1 MEFHQYQQQKQQQ
14 QEQLT
19 LMLLGLLSL
28 LSKWSFQVS
37 KCRRRKGWGGVG
49 WVEANKKKKKTQ
61 TDTK

>member
-1 MEFHQYQQQKQQQ
+1 
-14 QEQLT
+14 
-19 LMLLGLLSL
+19 MLLGLLSL